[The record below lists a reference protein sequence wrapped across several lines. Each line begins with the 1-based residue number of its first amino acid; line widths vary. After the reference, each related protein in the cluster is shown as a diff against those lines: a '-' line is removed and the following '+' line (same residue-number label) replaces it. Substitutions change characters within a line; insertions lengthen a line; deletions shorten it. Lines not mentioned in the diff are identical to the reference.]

1 MARRLLPDAWAQRL
15 LARVARERL
24 AATGF
29 ADWAERELLRRD
41 PRAVLQAAAALGGY
55 TAEPWIGD
63 IDVPTSVLVHTR
75 DELVPPR
82 RQLEL
87 ASVVPGAVAH
97 FVDADHRAVVRDRE
111 LFGRALVRAVDDV
124 TSAPV
129 SATVMRRAS

>member
-1 MARRLLPDAWAQRL
+1 
-15 LARVARERL
+15 
-24 AATGF
+24 
-29 ADWAERELLRRD
+29 
-41 PRAVLQAAAALGGY
+41 
-55 TAEPWIGD
+55 
-63 IDVPTSVLVHTR
+63 VPTSVLVHTR

-87 ASVVPGAVAH
+87 AAVVPGAVAH
-97 FVDADHRAVVRDRE
+97 FVDADHRAVVCDRE